1 MIAKF
6 LTESGLFMLMYALII
21 ILTTILTSIAIFPI
35 FPIES
40 LAHRDGC
47 HRWHTCPS
55 DTGSYVCG
63 DLGHGCGSSENED
76 SEDEEEDTESPDDDA
91 NDANN
96 NEDSDSNGGF
106 GAGSGNL
113 FGNDNNDNTF
123 WNNDNTPQTISP
135 QTNECQGQAD
145 CFTGIVTEIV
155 DGDTLDVNN
164 VRVRLSLVN
173 TPERGDSGYS
183 EAKGYTESTCPIG
196 SKALVDEDDG
206 QKEGSFDRLIGLV
219 YCGNEKLLLN
229 ERLLNEGHAKIFE
242 DFCDTSEFSNE
253 DWVQKFGC

>member
-1 MIAKF
+1 
-6 LTESGLFMLMYALII
+6 MLLYVLPA
-21 ILTTILTSIAIFPI
+21 ILPTILISLAIFPI
-35 FPIES
+35 ISIES

-63 DLGHGCGSSENED
+63 DFGHGCGSSENED
-76 SEDEEEDTESPDDDA
+76 SEDEEEDTESPDDDT

-106 GAGSGNL
+106 GAGSGNV

-123 WNNDNTPQTISP
+123 WNNDNTPQRISP
-135 QTNECQGQAD
+135 QTSECQGQAD

-242 DFCDTSEFSNE
+242 DFCGTSEFSNE
-253 DWVQKFGC
+253 DWVKKFGC

>member
-1 MIAKF
+1 M
-6 LTESGLFMLMYALII
+6 GLFKLLYVLIA
-21 ILTTILTSIAIFPI
+21 ILTMTLVSLTIFPI
-35 FPIES
+35 ILIES

-47 HRWHTCPS
+47 HRWHSCPS

-63 DLGHGCGSSENED
+63 DLGHGCEGSENEN
-76 SEDEEEDTESPDDDA
+76 SEDEEEDTESLDDDR

-106 GAGSGNL
+106 GLGSDNLIGN
-113 FGNDNNDNTF
+113 NNNDNTF
-123 WNNDNTPQTISP
+123 LNNDNTPQRISP
-135 QTNECQGQAD
+135 PTSECQGQAD
-145 CFTGIVTEIV
+145 CFKGIVTEIV

-183 EAKGYTESTCPIG
+183 EAKEFTGSMCPVG
-196 SKALVDEDDG
+196 SEALVDEDDG

-229 ERLLNEGHAKIFE
+229 EHLLNEGHAQVFG
-242 DFCDTSEFSNE
+242 DFCGISEFSNE
-253 DWVQKFGC
+253 DWVQRFGC

>member
-6 LTESGLFMLMYALII
+6 LTESSLFTLMYALII

-40 LAHRDGC
+40 LAHSDGC
-47 HRWHTCPS
+47 HRWHSCPS
-55 DTGSYVCG
+55 DDRSYVCG
-63 DLGHGCGSSENED
+63 DLGYDDECGGS
-76 SEDEEEDTESPDDDA
+76 EEEDTDNGEDIEPA
-91 NDANN
+91 NDDTSSSNDDN
-96 NEDSDSNGGF
+96 DNGDNDSSGDDTESSSPITSDNDSSN
-106 GAGSGNL
+106 
-113 FGNDNNDNTF
+113 NDNNQD
-123 WNNDNTPQTISP
+123 QSP
-135 QTNECQGQAD
+135 SSSSECQGQAD

-242 DFCDTSEFSNE
+242 DFCGTSEFSNE